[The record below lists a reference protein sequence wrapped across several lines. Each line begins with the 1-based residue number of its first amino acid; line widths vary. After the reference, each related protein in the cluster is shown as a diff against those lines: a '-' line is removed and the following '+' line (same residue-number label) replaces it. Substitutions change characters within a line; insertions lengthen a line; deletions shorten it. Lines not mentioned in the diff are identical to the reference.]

1 MRHGTLNDTPRL
13 CPQFHLRLYP
23 RQGADI
29 HTTNT
34 ILMNARQFYDL
45 IVELRKAQKQ
55 AATTLK
61 YEEIERVAQLERV
74 VDNEIERV
82 TKILEQRNDYGSKD

>member
-1 MRHGTLNDTPRL
+1 
-13 CPQFHLRLYP
+13 
-23 RQGADI
+23 
-29 HTTNT
+29 
-34 ILMNARQFYDL
+34 MNARQFFDL
-45 IVELRKAQKQ
+45 VAEMREAQKK

-82 TKILEQRNDYGSKD
+82 TKILQQRNDYEQHEHRHNEHSYPR

>member
-1 MRHGTLNDTPRL
+1 
-13 CPQFHLRLYP
+13 
-23 RQGADI
+23 
-29 HTTNT
+29 
-34 ILMNARQFYDL
+34 MNARQFYDL
-45 IVELRKAQKQ
+45 VVELRRAQKN

-82 TKILEQRNDYGSKD
+82 TKILQQRSDYGKALQANE

>member
-1 MRHGTLNDTPRL
+1 
-13 CPQFHLRLYP
+13 
-23 RQGADI
+23 
-29 HTTNT
+29 
-34 ILMNARQFYDL
+34 MNAKQFYDL
-45 IVELRKAQKQ
+45 VVDLRKAQKI

-61 YEEIERVAQLERV
+61 YEEIERVFELERV